1 MCVAPKPNPCL
12 LQGHRV
18 LILDGIRAAAEADLA
33 QAASAALAGTSPED
47 YYQTS
52 SACRDASS
60 AAAVLVAGLIA
71 LKAASQRTGGGGS
84 GSGRSSPRLMGSSSG
99 SPELWPVAA
108 AGSPAARRARPCSA
122 PCKGK
127 GGERSPSPVVSLVL
141 RLV

>member
-1 MCVAPKPNPCL
+1 MAPKPNPCL

-18 LILDGIRAAAEADLA
+18 LILDGIKAVAEADLA

-47 YYQTS
+47 YQTS

-71 LKAASQRTGGGGS
+71 LKAASQRAGGS
-84 GSGRSSPRLMGSSSG
+84 GSGRSSPRLMRSSSG

-141 RLV
+141 LCCAL